1 MLRSYRAA
9 PHALASTSPPVL
21 LEAGPFTS
29 PSPGWSTVEPC
40 LGSPGATVLL
50 HPSSNLS
57 ESQWRGGK
65 GGRLRAFRNR
75 WEHVKRCDAVPSLK
89 PPPLCSP
96 RVSTASGLA
105 LVALKI
111 FRIPKFSTVPKFAPC
126 FVSHP
131 TFISSISLSS
141 RTLSTMSDRYQG
153 SAYRGNRAPLDD
165 RRYPAPPR
173 HRDDDFRY
181 GAPRDFGPAYY
192 SEPRGYSGRGRRV
205 HKAVPP
211 PRPWDYSRRPPPRND
226 EERAALEREREAW
239 EAMEAQRY
247 EQRMEEQRRERERDT
262 ARADRAQMQRDGWSR
277 DFDEDRSYRP
287 PEYERPPRDYP
298 PQGRRMRS
306 RSPEAGHAGATSW
319 GRTSV
324 GSAGEGRALEARYPD
339 AGYARRTPPHAAHMD
354 APDQPYAGPS
364 ERIEADA
371 HATPRGPPPRGIDE
385 GFAATPPTGPR
396 GSGYSRRGGAPLPSP
411 AFRGREGSGSTGAYT
426 PGSDREREGSS
437 YLSPSTARFPRTSRD
452 GPPAAYRGGHPSYGR
467 GRRDT
472 NPHPYDA
479 YPPPGGDE
487 YHGGSSPH
495 EASPF
500 SPSTATPNHL
510 SAPRLSRTSSA
521 HTPTAAATSSVV
533 VPHFS
538 AAWKLTPELDAELMA
553 LEAARGAFVGSA
565 LMGAKRAAIR
575 NARVELADAEMDVAA
590 AVGRR
595 QAAEK
600 SLENARETA
609 DAYSLEE
616 NRKEEIQRLMAQQLQ
631 SV

>member
-1 MLRSYRAA
+1 MD
-9 PHALASTSPPVL
+9 
-21 LEAGPFTS
+21 E
-29 PSPGWSTVEPC
+29 
-40 LGSPGATVLL
+40 
-50 HPSSNLS
+50 
-57 ESQWRGGK
+57 
-65 GGRLRAFRNR
+65 
-75 WEHVKRCDAVPSLK
+75 
-89 PPPLCSP
+89 
-96 RVSTASGLA
+96 
-105 LVALKI
+105 
-111 FRIPKFSTVPKFAPC
+111 
-126 FVSHP
+126 
-131 TFISSISLSS
+131 
-141 RTLSTMSDRYQG
+141 
-153 SAYRGNRAPLDD
+153 
-165 RRYPAPPR
+165 RRYGAPPR

-181 GAPRDFGPAYY
+181 GAPRDFGPPYY

-247 EQRMEEQRRERERDT
+247 EQRMEEQRRERERDKE
-262 ARADRAQMQRDGWSR
+262 RADRAQMQRDGWSR
-277 DFDEDRSYRP
+277 EYDEERSYRP

-298 PQGRRMRS
+298 PQGRRLRS

-324 GSAGEGRALEARYPD
+324 GSAGEGRGALEARYPD
-339 AGYARRTPPHAAHMD
+339 AGYPRRTPPPAAHMD
-354 APDQPYAGPS
+354 APDAPYAGPA
-364 ERIEADA
+364 ERTEADA
-371 HATPRGPPPRGIDE
+371 HATPRGPPPRGVDE

-396 GSGYSRRGGAPLPSP
+396 GSSYGRRGGPLPSP

-452 GPPAAYRGGHPSYGR
+452 GPSAAYRGGHPSYGR

-479 YPPPGGDE
+479 YPAPGGDE
-487 YHGGSSPH
+487 YHAGSSPH

-521 HTPTAAATSSVV
+521 HTPTAAASSSGV

-553 LEAARGAFVGSA
+553 LEAARTTFVGNV

-575 NARVELADAEMDVAA
+575 SARVELADAEMDVAA